1 VSVTEV
7 DAERVFRCAYRI
19 EQVAEDVR
27 TAAART
33 ARCFPEDWRGDA
45 GIAYQQR
52 LDETADRVRRMATA
66 YDAAHAALMPYAQAV
81 LEAQAMERQAK
92 SLLGEAEAAA
102 SRSAAA
108 AVLQGV
114 LRLAGPDPAEGFRA
128 AAARL
133 QAEALEVEQ
142 RAAAVCA
149 AALEDEAARAPR
161 TGWWRAADRFA
172 GDVANAG
179 VDTVAGAASL
189 LGNAWHALPGIGS
202 RHSRQEARHGLVD
215 SAVAAAQIWKIP
227 IVIRDALEDGRP
239 GLAAGALAGI
249 VGPGKLSKLERHRIR
264 DPFLAH
270 KEAFREAD
278 RRAALAGHRI
288 WRQTADEMGRNGVD
302 LINEEARGGHVIDRH
317 VAAPRGYL
325 NQRNRAGRPKA
336 STFRDRLTAE
346 QLVNAVL
353 REHGP
358 QLADVYSL
366 PPGETLELT
375 SKFPFTTGRVTV
387 KGSSRTLAAHAVT
400 VVLKLEEGEP
410 LVYTAF
416 PEF

>member
-66 YDAAHAALMPYAQAV
+66 YHAAHAALMPYAQAV

-92 SLLGEAEAAA
+92 SLLGEADAAA

-133 QAEALEVEQ
+133 QAEALEVER

-161 TGWWRAADRFA
+161 TSWWRAADRFA

-179 VDTVAGAASL
+179 VDTVAGGASL
-189 LGNAWHALPGIGS
+189 LGNAWHALPGIGN
-202 RHSRQEARHGLVD
+202 RHSRHEARHELVD
-215 SAVAAAQIWKIP
+215 DAKAAASIWNIP
-227 IVIRDALEDGRP
+227 LEIRDALADDRP
-239 GLAAGALAGI
+239 GLAAAAIAGAW
-249 VGPGKLSKLERHRIR
+249 GPGRLSRFDRQAL
-264 DPFLAH
+264 
-270 KEAFREAD
+270 REAARAEMD
-278 RRAALAGHRI
+278 FHRADVAARLEAHEIRRPNASAI
-288 WRQTADEMGRNGVD
+288 GRDGVD
-302 LINEEARGGHVIDRH
+302 LLNEEKRGGHTIERH
-317 VAAPRGYL
+317 VGRSDTYL
-325 NQRNRAGRPKA
+325 LSRIAEGIEKAG
-336 STFRDRLTAE
+336 TFKDLPSA
-346 QLVNAVL
+346 QGLVNEVL
-353 REHGP
+353 RRNAYRLAWLYAHPNGP
-358 QLADVYSL
+358 PLRL
-366 PPGETLELT
+366 LESFT
-375 SKFPFTTGRVTV
+375 SPTGRVALLESGEIV
-387 KGSSRTLAAHAVT
+387 SANKVR
-400 VVLKLEEGEP
+400 VVLRLEKGEP
-410 LVYTAF
+410 VVITAF
-416 PEF
+416 PEP